1 MKILKKEKLKSKSDF
16 AAIFKK
22 AQGRP
27 GGFRGMVLNLI
38 PNQEVL
44 AIEVPMV
51 NGRPIWSNIHLPWT
65 AARDK
70 NLKILTHRAQ
80 VKGKPALLVGIQ
92 KRAK

>member
-27 GGFRGMVLNLI
+27 SGFRGMVLNLI

-44 AIEVPMV
+44 AIEVPMM
-51 NGRPIWSNIHLPWT
+51 NGQPIWSNIHLPWA
-65 AARDK
+65 AAREK

-80 VKGKPALLVGIQ
+80 IKGKPALFVGIQ
-92 KRAK
+92 KRTK